1 MKNLSSPNV
10 PVVSKKIRIKMAL
23 GVVIGGL
30 LAYSLLLVVAVIAN
44 KILE

>member
-10 PVVSKKIRIKMAL
+10 PVVSKKIWR
-23 GVVIGGL
+23 GL
-30 LAYSLLLVVAVIAN
+30 LFSIGLGCFLAYGLWYLVALIAN